1 MSWLRFYPLCG
12 WKVRR
17 IALHSYVSSWD
28 CRWVGK
34 RFFRCAFW
42 NARMSTKVV
51 ASFLIRPVWDF
62 QGDTGSLEEIL
73 LYLGAEITFISEHHA
88 IDIPIGHRW
97 GGGCH
102 GHLPSS
108 CQRNGR
114 HNLFCRQRAAY
125 IHSNVTL
132 ARRNSPSLEWRCCYH
147 VPWYNVLPLR
157 FGRPW
162 SAWSR
167 YRTHPR
173 SHVLSDFFCK
183 ACCLFASGIEL
194 PTADKVWQVVFTLFV
209 QSMKQ
214 KILTVEAKCLG
225 CDAENHNFKV
235 REFRYNTTSWNIFQI
250 VDTIDFLRNPC
261 GFWWNLI
268 WSCV

>member
-1 MSWLRFYPLCG
+1 
-12 WKVRR
+12 
-17 IALHSYVSSWD
+17 
-28 CRWVGK
+28 
-34 RFFRCAFW
+34 
-42 NARMSTKVV
+42 MSTKVV

-62 QGDTGSLEEIL
+62 QGDMGSLEEIL

-125 IHSNVTL
+125 IHSNATL

-173 SHVLSDFFCK
+173 SHVLSD
-183 ACCLFASGIEL
+183 LFARHAVCLRLALNCRQLIRF
-194 PTADKVWQVVFTLFV
+194 DKSSLHSLCSRWNRRFSLSKPNASAV
-209 QSMKQ
+209 MPR
-214 KILTVEAKCLG
+214 I
-225 CDAENHNFKV
+225 
-235 REFRYNTTSWNIFQI
+235 TTSRSENL
-250 VDTIDFLRNPC
+250 DTTPHLGTFSRS
-261 GFWWNLI
+261 LI
-268 WSCV
+268 RSISCEILADSDEI